1 MFKNLDIFRMSHAM
15 AVHAGTRQSVIAQN
29 MANADTP
36 GYSARDIKPFQA
48 VFDTEMHATGL
59 RATRPGHLSGH
70 SAQLQLQFDTIERRD
85 GPHDPNGNSVS
96 LETEM
101 LNAVDVKRQHD
112 RALAIYKSGMGVL
125 RSALGRR

>member
-15 AVHAGTRQSVIAQN
+15 AMHAGTRQSVVAQN

-36 GYSARDIKPFQA
+36 GYTARDTIPFQA
-48 VFDTEMHATGL
+48 VFETEMSGTQL
-59 RATRPGHLSGH
+59 RATRPGHLHGKS
-70 SAQLQLQFDTIERRD
+70 QNLQFEIVDRHD
-85 GPHDPNGNSVS
+85 AAKDPNGNSVS

-101 LNAVDVKRQHD
+101 LAAVDVKRQHD
-112 RALAIYKSGMGVL
+112 RALAIYKSGLGVL

>member
-36 GYSARDIKPFQA
+36 GYAARDVKPFQA
-48 VFDTEMHATGL
+48 MFDTEMQTSGL
-59 RATRPGHLSGH
+59 RATRPGHLH
-70 SAQLQLQFDTIERRD
+70 DDSAELQFDITERRD
-85 GPHDPNGNSVS
+85 GLNDPNGNSVS

-112 RALAIYKSGMGVL
+112 RALAIYKSGLGVL

>member
-15 AVHAGTRQSVIAQN
+15 AVHAGTRQSVVAQN

-36 GYSARDIKPFQA
+36 GYAARDIKPFQA
-48 VFDTEMHATGL
+48 LFDTELQGSSL
-59 RATRPGHLSGH
+59 RATRPTHLHGNVT
-70 SAQLQLQFDTIERRD
+70 QLQFDTVERRD
-85 GPHDPNGNSVS
+85 GLKDPNGNSVS

-112 RALAIYKSGMGVL
+112 RALAIYKSGLGVL

>member
-15 AVHAGTRQSVIAQN
+15 ALHAGTRQSVIAQN

-36 GYSARDIKPFQA
+36 GYAARDIKPFQA
-48 VFDTEMHATGL
+48 VFDTDFHTQGL
-59 RATRPGHLSGH
+59 RATRPGHLHGS
-70 SAQLQLQFDTIERRD
+70 SAELQFDIITRRE
-85 GPHDPNGNSVS
+85 GLNDPNGNSVS

-112 RALAIYKSGMGVL
+112 RALAIYKSGLGVL